1 MRSHDQPT
9 RRLPWSFPWA
19 ISKDPRLT
27 RHLYGRPGRLAA
39 VPFVSCGTIFMFT
52 FHCTK
57 TTGRRSPCWQSHVAH
72 LPGFV
77 FVTDRGGRW
86 WFFMFPGGV
95 FEQGSSFGSLE
106 RTTPKAV
113 HTGFVPSR
121 TLSGTTDWEARH
133 RLLPLLFLELLLMI
147 LESCG
152 CHCRYCLASFSPRS
166 LLPMVS
172 ILFVAPYS
180 KPGSRLL
187 SGHVMQWI
195 FHWVA
200 DSGELLFV
208 WQSHLPWLAP
218 CNSCTYL
225 QRSAPG
231 INATPVERG
240 AEYITTSLAY
250 TRKKTSLV
258 LVERVGDFC
267 PFHQDQPRHLPDPWL
282 VKMRL

>member
-1 MRSHDQPT
+1 MVIPMGDFQ
-9 RRLPWSFPWA
+9 
-19 ISKDPRLT
+19 
-27 RHLYGRPGRLAA
+27 RP
-39 VPFVSCGTIFMFT
+39 
-52 FHCTK
+52 
-57 TTGRRSPCWQSHVAH
+57 
-72 LPGFV
+72 
-77 FVTDRGGRW
+77 
-86 WFFMFPGGV
+86 
-95 FEQGSSFGSLE
+95 
-106 RTTPKAV
+106 
-113 HTGFVPSR
+113 
-121 TLSGTTDWEARH
+121 
-133 RLLPLLFLELLLMI
+133 
-147 LESCG
+147 ESCG

-200 DSGELLFV
+200 DSAELLFV

-250 TRKKTSLV
+250 TRKKTSLA
-258 LVERVGDFC
+258 LEISARSTKTSRGICWILD
-267 PFHQDQPRHLPDPWL
+267 W
-282 VKMRL
+282 